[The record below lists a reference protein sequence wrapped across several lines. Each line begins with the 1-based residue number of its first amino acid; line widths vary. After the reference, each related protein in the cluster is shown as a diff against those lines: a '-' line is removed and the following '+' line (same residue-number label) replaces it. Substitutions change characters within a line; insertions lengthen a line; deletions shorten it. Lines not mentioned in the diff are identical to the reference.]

1 MSSSIFAMKQT
12 LKQIR
17 HQYRRMRQQ
26 QRFGELNAPI
36 LFGNSFPK
44 SGTHLLTQVLAGF
57 AELGPVVDSGLP
69 AVVTFD
75 GPTGK
80 QRTIEA
86 ILKDLRRFQ
95 PGDVGYGHL
104 HALPEVVDLLCSE
117 GVAPFFIYRDPRDV
131 VVSHVFYV
139 TEMAPEHVHHS
150 YYKNEL
156 SSFDER
162 LRTSILGRPELDIS
176 FPDIRTRFEPYL
188 EWLHHEEVLSI
199 RFEDFIEQPQE
210 ILGRVFDHVSSRGFV
225 YNGEREAAIQLL
237 RERIAPKRSPT
248 FRSGKT
254 GAWREH
260 FNAEHTALFKEVTGD
275 LLEVLG
281 YARDSDW

>member
-1 MSSSIFAMKQT
+1 MGIGVVVKKT
-12 LKQIR
+12 LKNLR
-17 HQYRRMRQQ
+17 HQYRRLRQQ
-26 QRFGELNAPI
+26 QRYGELDAPI

-44 SGTHLLTQVLAGF
+44 SGTHLLTQVLTGF
-57 AELGPVVDSGLP
+57 AELGPAVDSGFP

-80 QRTIEA
+80 QKAVNA
-86 ILKDLRRFQ
+86 ILNDLKRFK

-104 HALPEVVDLLCSE
+104 HALPEVVDFLCAE

-139 TEMAPEHVHHS
+139 TDMAPQHVHHNH
-150 YYKNEL
+150 YKNEL
-156 SSFDER
+156 SDFDER

-176 FPDIRTRFEPYL
+176 FPDIRARFEPYL
-188 EWLHHEEVLSI
+188 EWLQREEVLSL
-199 RFEDFIEQPQE
+199 RFEDFIDQPDE
-210 ILGRVFDHVSSRGFV
+210 TLGRVFDHAVRRGFP
-225 YNGEREAAIQLL
+225 YTGERDAAIQLL
-237 RERIAPKRSPT
+237 QERIDPKRSPT

-260 FNAEHTALFKEVTGD
+260 FTDEHTKLFKEVTGD
-275 LLEVLG
+275 LLVQLG
-281 YARDSDW
+281 YEKENNW